1 MYQRQKQAMP
11 LPWPMPGFPPVPIP
25 CPVLPPPL
33 PVDDTDLVINYGG
46 GMPGPPGP
54 PGPAGPQG
62 PQGEPGPQGPP
73 GSLADLPVT
82 LIDQSTYSASS
93 DEYFLGVIYDG
104 TCTIT
109 LPTGTLGKAFIVK
122 DSVGDASTN
131 NIIVQTTGSTIDG
144 EATYVLD
151 SDWASIGLIYN
162 GIEWNVI

>member
-1 MYQRQKQAMP
+1 MYQRQRQAMP

-54 PGPAGPQG
+54 PGPTGPQG
-62 PQGEPGPQGPP
+62 PQGEPGPPGPP

-82 LIDQSTYSASS
+82 LIDQSTYSANS

-109 LPTGTLGKAFIVK
+109 LPAGTLGKAFIIK
-122 DSVGDASTN
+122 DSVGDATTN
-131 NIIVQTTGSTIDG
+131 NITVQTTGSTIDG
-144 EATYVLD
+144 ENTYVLD